1 MLKQVKGEGVSVWM
15 EGWVE
20 SDLRRRVM
28 DRWTSFCVGGSVNLS
43 VLLN

>member
-28 DRWTSFCVGGSVNLS
+28 DRWIGGRVFVWEEVSI
-43 VLLN
+43 